1 MSQSEAMSEN
11 EAAEGGVVFE
21 ELSAVRS
28 NVVDRGSSSE
38 GACKAPGILLA
49 SGRRGILEEV
59 TYGICSSGEWE
70 VGFRGDE
77 GREAKHGGE
86 DNHKERGIV
95 GLAGA
100 KDALDAER
108 SVTHGEAPDSGEE

>member
-28 NVVDRGSSSE
+28 NVVDRGGGSE

-49 SGRRGILEEV
+49 GGRRGILEEA

-86 DNHKERGIV
+86 DIIERNC
-95 GLAGA
+95 
-100 KDALDAER
+100 R
-108 SVTHGEAPDSGEE
+108 SCRSQRCPGRRVKCDPR